1 MTHRRERRLRTSL
14 VFLLAS
20 TTVVTLAIVGTGI
33 LAVRLPQIIAA
44 NQILV
49 DHSAEE
55 TANRVEVFLKGLEER
70 VKLVAQ
76 TAYDVP
82 DQRVVSMLDTA
93 RGDSF
98 EAVYLVNKSGTVV
111 AISVRNI
118 SAGRSREM
126 VGTDFSRNKLVRAV
140 EQSGDVVWSDKF
152 LSAVT
157 GLVTIGVA
165 IPVERFGGVV
175 IAELPVA
182 TLLQISRI
190 AGGADDVDFWI
201 VDGGGE
207 VVADTGIPSAHGL
220 NLRNHP
226 VVKSGLAQETTVET
240 MVFKD
245 QKYQSGVSFSN
256 KLGWL
261 FVSRAPAGLQNGRIR
276 ETVGLILIAFIASPL
291 IGLVLA
297 PFWARGMTAA
307 LTPVIDR
314 ARLIASG
321 APPGAWPRGK
331 VLEFNQLSS
340 DLEAMSQSLQQRQ
353 IELKELNENLE
364 ARVERRT
371 KDLAVANTELTETLS
386 TLNRAQGEL
395 VHSEKMAALGRL
407 VAGVAHELNTPI
419 GVGRMAVSTMR
430 DTVLDL
436 EKRMASGLRKSDLT
450 SFIEHLRAGSEMAD
464 KNMIRAAELIAS
476 FKQVAVDR
484 TTSSRRRFQLL
495 EIVDEIILTLTP
507 VIKQKSINVER
518 EISETIYFE
527 SYPGDLGQV
536 LTNLIDN
543 AVKHAFDDLD
553 TGAIQI
559 SATTPD
565 KNSVLLKV
573 TDNGRGMETHVV
585 EKIFDPFFTTK
596 MGQGGT
602 GLGMHVT
609 YNAVVSILGG
619 VITVDSQPGKG
630 STFRIELPLIGPE
643 TNTG

>member
-1 MTHRRERRLRTSL
+1 MIYRRERRLRTSL
-14 VFLLAS
+14 IFLLAS

-33 LAVRLPQIIAA
+33 LAVRLPQIVTA
-44 NQILV
+44 NQTLV
-49 DHSAEE
+49 DRSAAE
-55 TANRVEVFLKGLEER
+55 TASRIEVFLKGLEER

-93 RGDSF
+93 RGDSL
-98 EAVYLVNKSGTVV
+98 EAVYLINKSGTVM

-126 VGTDFSRNKLVRAV
+126 IGTDFSRNKLVRAV
-140 EQSGDVVWSDKF
+140 EKSGDVVWSDKF

-165 IPVERFGGVV
+165 IPVDRFGDVV
-175 IAELPVA
+175 IAELPLA
-182 TLLQISRI
+182 TLLQISHI
-190 AGGADDVDFWI
+190 ASSADDMDFWI
-201 VDGGGE
+201 IDGGGE

-220 NLRNHP
+220 NLRNNP
-226 VVKSGLAQETTVET
+226 VVKAGLAQEMTAES
-240 MVFKD
+240 MVFKEET
-245 QKYQSGVSFSN
+245 YQSGASFSQ
-256 KLGWL
+256 KLEWL
-261 FVSRAPAGLQNGRIR
+261 FVSRVPAGLNNRRIR

-297 PFWARGMTAA
+297 PFLARGMTAA
-307 LTPVIDR
+307 LTPVINR

-321 APPGAWPRGK
+321 APLGAWPRGN
-331 VLEFNQLSS
+331 VVEFNQLSS

-353 IELKELNENLE
+353 LELKELNEKLE
-364 ARVERRT
+364 ARVEGRT
-371 KDLAVANTELTETLS
+371 KDLAIANTELTETLS

-395 VHSEKMAALGRL
+395 VHFEKMAALGRL

-430 DTVLDL
+430 DTVQDL
-436 EKRMASGLRKSDLT
+436 EKRMAAGLRKSDLA
-450 SFIEHLRAGSEMAD
+450 SIIEHLLAGSEMAE

-484 TTSSRRRFQLL
+484 TTSNRRRFQLL
-495 EIVDEIILTLTP
+495 EVVDEVILTLTP

-518 EISETIYFE
+518 DIPETIYFE

-543 AVKHAFDDLD
+543 AIKHAFDGRD

-559 SATTPD
+559 SATRLD
-565 KNSVLLKV
+565 EASVRLTV
-573 TDNGRGMETHVV
+573 TDNGKGMDAHIVD
-585 EKIFDPFFTTK
+585 KIFDPFFTTK

-619 VITVDSQPGKG
+619 AIEVDSQPETG
-630 STFRIELPLIGPE
+630 STFRIDLPLIGPE
-643 TNTG
+643 TTTL